1 MSRAAYCVHRDQNF
15 LSAQFPRW
23 ALQHL
28 DWRTIKTSNSNPDAG
43 FTFMAYEGESQNGT
57 LAKGPFE
64 PTGFT
69 TDGISAF
76 QSWTVGSN
84 HR

>member
-1 MSRAAYCVHRDQNF
+1 
-15 LSAQFPRW
+15 
-23 ALQHL
+23 
-28 DWRTIKTSNSNPDAG
+28 
-43 FTFMAYEGESQNGT
+43 MAYEGESQNGT